1 MSKSPNIGLKVSP
14 RYRVAIVGCGGISHA
29 HGNAWRALPDIEIVG
44 ACDEKFEALS
54 RFATEYNVQ
63 NTYNELR
70 QMLEKQQPDVLVV
83 ATWPSSHLKN
93 VLEAVRCGVKGIL
106 VEKPIA
112 VNTTQLEQMIQVT
125 ARADICLMEAFMY
138 RHHPLTLAVKQKI
151 EEGAIGEVRYA
162 RSTFSTGLGRSL
174 QAHIQKA
181 DRQNWRL
188 RGDLGGGAVM
198 DLGCYCINIIRYLV
212 GMEPQFVWATGKFEP
227 INNVWETLI
236 GTLDFGNGIT
246 GQLDCSFGWT
256 WRESYEVAGTE
267 GSLFVQSAWG
277 NGEAESHFIVNG
289 ETFSVAGVNPY
300 GAEILNLCEAI
311 ETGTPT
317 RLPIADALGN
327 MRVIDALHES
337 AHLCQP
343 VRLSASG
350 V

>member
-1 MSKSPNIGLKVSP
+1 MSKPLNIRLQASP

-29 HGNAWRALPDIEIVG
+29 HGDAWRALPEIEIVG

-70 QMLEKQQPDVLVV
+70 QMLEKQKPDVLVV

-112 VNTTQLEQMIQVT
+112 VNTTQLEQMAQVT
-125 ARADICLMEAFMY
+125 ERAGICLMEAFMY

-162 RSTFSTGLGRSL
+162 RSTFSTGLT
-174 QAHIQKA
+174 

-198 DLGCYCINIIRYLV
+198 DLGCYCINILRYLV
-212 GMEPQFVWATGKFEP
+212 GMEPQLVWATGKFEP
-227 INNVWETLI
+227 IHNVWETLI
-236 GTLDFGNGIT
+236 GTLDFGNGLI

-256 WRESYEVAGTE
+256 WRESYEVAGTA

-277 NGEAESHFIVNG
+277 NAEAESHFVVNG
-289 ETFSVAGVNPY
+289 ETFTVAGVNPY
-300 GAEILNLCEAI
+300 AAEILNLCEAI

-317 RLPIADALGN
+317 RLPISDALGN
-327 MRVIDALHES
+327 MRVIDALHDS
-337 AHLCQP
+337 AHIGQA
-343 VRLSASG
+343 VRLSA
-350 V
+350 

>member
-1 MSKSPNIGLKVSP
+1 MANK
-14 RYRVAIVGCGGISHA
+14 YRVAIVGCGGISNA
-29 HGNAWRALPDIEIVG
+29 HGNAWRNLPEIEIVG
-44 ACDEKFEALS
+44 ACDEKFESLA

-63 NTYNELR
+63 NTYNDLR

-106 VEKPIA
+106 VEKPIT

-125 ARADICLMEAFMY
+125 ERANILLMEAFMY
-138 RHHPLTLAVKQKI
+138 RHHPLTLAVKQTI

-162 RSTFSTGLGRSL
+162 RSTFSTGLT
-174 QAHIQKA
+174 

-212 GMEPQFVWATGKFEP
+212 GQEPQSVWATGKFEP

-256 WRESYEVAGTE
+256 WRESYEVAGTD
-267 GSLFVQSAWG
+267 GTLFVQSAWG
-277 NGEAESHFIVNG
+277 NSEGESHFVVNG
-289 ETFSVAGVNPY
+289 ETHSVSGVNPY

-311 ETGTPT
+311 DTGDPLH
-317 RLPIADALGN
+317 LPIEDALGN
-327 MRVIDALHES
+327 MRAIDALHES
-337 AHLCQP
+337 ARTGQCLS
-343 VRLSASG
+343 LSA
-350 V
+350 

>member
-1 MSKSPNIGLKVSP
+1 MSQSTNIDSQVSP
-14 RYRVAIVGCGGISHA
+14 KYRVAIVGCGGISRA
-29 HGNAWRALPDIEIVG
+29 HGNAWRNVPEIEIVG
-44 ACDEKFEALS
+44 ACDEKFESLE

-70 QMLEKQQPDVLVV
+70 QMLEKQQPDILVV

-112 VNTTQLEQMIQVT
+112 INTTQLEQMIQVT
-125 ARADICLMEAFMY
+125 ERANIVLMEAFMY

-162 RSTFSTGLGRSL
+162 RSTFSTGLT
-174 QAHIQKA
+174 
-181 DRQNWRL
+181 DRENWRL
-188 RGDLGGGAVM
+188 RGDLGGGAIM

-212 GMEPQFVWATGKFEP
+212 GREPQSVWATGKFEA

-236 GTLDFGNGIT
+236 GTLDFGNGVT

-256 WRESYEVAGTE
+256 WRESYEVAGTD
-267 GSLFVQSAWG
+267 GTLFVQSAWG
-277 NGEAESHFIVNG
+277 NSEGDSHFIVNG

-300 GAEILNLCEAI
+300 AAEILDLCQAV
-311 ETGTPT
+311 ETGTST
-317 RLPIADALGN
+317 HLPIVDSLGN

-337 AHLCQP
+337 ARTGRRIGCQ
-343 VRLSASG
+343 
-350 V
+350 

>member
-1 MSKSPNIGLKVSP
+1 MSQSVDATPK
-14 RYRVAIVGCGGISHA
+14 YRVAIVGCGGISNA
-29 HGNAWRALPDIEIVG
+29 HGNAWRNLPEIEIVG
-44 ACDEKFEALS
+44 ACDEKFESLV

-70 QMLEKQQPDVLVV
+70 QMLEKQQPDILVV

-112 VNTTQLEQMIQVT
+112 VNNTQLEQMIQVT
-125 ARADICLMEAFMY
+125 ERANILLMEAFMY
-138 RHHPLTLAVKQKI
+138 RHHPLTLAVKQKV

-162 RSTFSTGLGRSL
+162 RSSFSTGLT
-174 QAHIQKA
+174 

-198 DLGCYCINIIRYLV
+198 DLGCYSINIMRYLV
-212 GMEPQFVWATGKFEP
+212 GREPQSVWATGKFEP

-236 GTLDFGNGIT
+236 GTLDFGDGVT

-256 WRESYEVAGTE
+256 WRECYEVAGTE
-267 GSLFVQSAWG
+267 GTLFVDSAWG
-277 NGEAESHFIVNG
+277 NSEGESHFTIDG
-289 ETFSVAGVNPY
+289 ETFSVSGVNPY
-300 GAEILNLCEAI
+300 AAEILDLCRAV

-317 RLPIADALGN
+317 LLPITDALGN

-337 AHLCQP
+337 ANTGRRIAC
-343 VRLSASG
+343 RTTNSA
-350 V
+350 

>member
-1 MSKSPNIGLKVSP
+1 MAEK
-14 RYRVAIVGCGGISHA
+14 YRVAIVGCGGISNA
-29 HGNAWRALPDIEIVG
+29 HGNAWRNLPEIEIVG
-44 ACDEKFEALS
+44 ACDEKFESLA

-63 NTYNELR
+63 NTYNDLR
-70 QMLEKQQPDVLVV
+70 QMLEKQEPDVLVI

-93 VLEAVRCGVKGIL
+93 VLEAVRCGIKGIL

-125 ARADICLMEAFMY
+125 ARANILLMEAFMY
-138 RHHPLTLAVKQKI
+138 RHHPLTLAVKQKV
-151 EEGAIGEVRYA
+151 EEGIIGEVRYA

-212 GMEPQFVWATGKFEP
+212 GREPQSVWATGKFEP

-256 WRESYEVAGTE
+256 WRESYEVAGTD
-267 GSLFVQSAWG
+267 GTLFVQSAWG
-277 NGEAESHFIVNG
+277 NSEGESHFTVNS
-289 ETFSVAGVNPY
+289 ETFSVSGVNPY
-300 GAEILNLCEAI
+300 AAEILDLCQAI
-311 ETGTPT
+311 DTGAPL
-317 RLPIADALGN
+317 RLPIEDALGN
-327 MRVIDALHES
+327 MRVIDALHQS
-337 AHLCQP
+337 AHTGQCIKIP
-343 VRLSASG
+343 VQRLENSWQQSRD
-350 V
+350 

>member
-1 MSKSPNIGLKVSP
+1 MSQTSAK
-14 RYRVAIVGCGGISHA
+14 YRVAIVGCGGISNA
-29 HGNAWRALPDIEIVG
+29 HGNAWRNLPEIEIVG
-44 ACDEKFEALS
+44 ACDEKFESLK
-54 RFATEYNVQ
+54 RFATEYQVQ
-63 NTYNELR
+63 NTYNDLR

-125 ARADICLMEAFMY
+125 ERADIRLAEAFMY

-162 RSTFSTGLGRSL
+162 RSTFSTGLT
-174 QAHIQKA
+174 

-212 GMEPQFVWATGKFEP
+212 GREPQSVWATGKFEP

-236 GTLDFGNGIT
+236 GTLDFGDGIT

-256 WRESYEVAGTE
+256 WRESYEIAGTD
-267 GSLFVQSAWG
+267 GTLFVQSAWG
-277 NGEAESHFIVNG
+277 NSEGETHFIVNG
-289 ETFSVAGVNPY
+289 ETIRVAHGVNPY
-300 GAEILNLCEAI
+300 AAEILDLCRAV
-311 ETGTPT
+311 ETGAATH
-317 RLPIADALGN
+317 LPISDALGN

-337 AHLCQP
+337 AHTGQSRK
-343 VRLSASG
+343 VG
-350 V
+350 

>member
-1 MSKSPNIGLKVSP
+1 MS
-14 RYRVAIVGCGGISHA
+14 
-29 HGNAWRALPDIEIVG
+29 
-44 ACDEKFEALS
+44 
-54 RFATEYNVQ
+54 
-63 NTYNELR
+63 
-70 QMLEKQQPDVLVV
+70 
-83 ATWPSSHLKN
+83 
-93 VLEAVRCGVKGIL
+93 VKGIL

-125 ARADICLMEAFMY
+125 ERANIVLMEAFMY

-151 EEGAIGEVRYA
+151 EDGAIGEVRYA
-162 RSTFSTGLGRSL
+162 RSSFSTGLT
-174 QAHIQKA
+174 
-181 DRQNWRL
+181 DRRNWRL

-212 GMEPQFVWATGKFEP
+212 GQEPQSVWATGKFEP

-256 WRESYEVAGTE
+256 WRECYEVAGTD
-267 GSLFVQSAWG
+267 STLFVDSAWG
-277 NGEAESHFIVNG
+277 NSEGDSHFTVNG

-300 GAEILNLCEAI
+300 AAEILDLCRAV

-337 AHLCQP
+337 AQTGQCLKLP
-343 VRLSASG
+343 V
-350 V
+350 

>member
-1 MSKSPNIGLKVSP
+1 MAKK
-14 RYRVAIVGCGGISHA
+14 YRVAIVGCGGISNA
-29 HGNAWRALPDIEIVG
+29 HGNAWRNLPEIEIVG
-44 ACDEKFEALS
+44 ACDEKFESLA
-54 RFATEYNVQ
+54 RFATEYDVQ
-63 NTYNELR
+63 NTYNDLR
-70 QMLEKQQPDVLVV
+70 QMLEKQQPDVLVI

-112 VNTTQLEQMIQVT
+112 VNATQLEQMIQVT
-125 ARADICLMEAFMY
+125 ERADILLMEAFMY

-151 EEGAIGEVRYA
+151 EDGAIGDVRYA
-162 RSTFSTGLGRSL
+162 RSTFSTGLT
-174 QAHIQKA
+174 

-212 GMEPQFVWATGKFEP
+212 GREPQSVWATGKFEP

-267 GSLFVQSAWG
+267 GTLFVQSAWG
-277 NGEAESHFIVNG
+277 NSEGASHFIVNG
-289 ETFSVAGVNPY
+289 ETFSVIDGVNPY

-311 ETGTPT
+311 DTGAPLH
-317 RLPIADALGN
+317 LPIEDALGN

-337 AHLCQP
+337 ARTGQCLS
-343 VRLSASG
+343 LSA
-350 V
+350 

>member
-1 MSKSPNIGLKVSP
+1 MAKK
-14 RYRVAIVGCGGISHA
+14 YRVAIVGCGGISNA
-29 HGNAWRALPDIEIVG
+29 HGNAWRNLPEIEIVG
-44 ACDEKFEALS
+44 ACDEKFESLA

-63 NTYNELR
+63 NTYNDLR
-70 QMLEKQQPDVLVV
+70 QMLEKQQPDVLVI

-125 ARADICLMEAFMY
+125 ERADILLMEAFMY

-151 EEGAIGEVRYA
+151 EDGAIGEVCYA
-162 RSTFSTGLGRSL
+162 RSTFSTGLT
-174 QAHIQKA
+174 

-212 GMEPQFVWATGKFEP
+212 GREPQSVWATGKFEP

-256 WRESYEVAGTE
+256 WRESYEVAGTD
-267 GSLFVQSAWG
+267 GTLFVQSAWG
-277 NGEAESHFIVNG
+277 NSEGESHFIVNG
-289 ETFSVAGVNPY
+289 ETFSVIDGVNPY

-311 ETGTPT
+311 DTGAPLH
-317 RLPIADALGN
+317 LPIEDALGN

-337 AHLCQP
+337 ARTGQHLS
-343 VRLSASG
+343 LS

>member
-1 MSKSPNIGLKVSP
+1 MAKK
-14 RYRVAIVGCGGISHA
+14 YRVAIVGCGGISNA
-29 HGNAWRALPDIEIVG
+29 HGNAWRNLPEIEIVG
-44 ACDEKFEALS
+44 ACDEKFESLA
-54 RFATEYNVQ
+54 RFATEYEVQ
-63 NTYNELR
+63 NTYNDLR
-70 QMLEKQQPDVLVV
+70 QMLEKQQPDVLVI

-112 VNTTQLEQMIQVT
+112 VNATQLEQMIQVT
-125 ARADICLMEAFMY
+125 ERADILLMEAFMY

-151 EEGAIGEVRYA
+151 ENGAIGEVRYA
-162 RSTFSTGLGRSL
+162 RSTFSTGLGRSS
-174 QAHIQKA
+174 QAHIQKS

-212 GMEPQFVWATGKFEP
+212 GQEPQSVWATGKFEP

-236 GTLDFGNGIT
+236 GTLDFGDGIT

-256 WRESYEVAGTE
+256 WRESYEVAGTD
-267 GSLFVQSAWG
+267 GTLFVQSAWG
-277 NGEAESHFIVNG
+277 NSEGESHFIVNG
-289 ETFSVAGVNPY
+289 ETFSVIDGVNPY

-311 ETGTPT
+311 DTGAPLH
-317 RLPIADALGN
+317 LPIEDALGN

-337 AHLCQP
+337 ARTGQHLS
-343 VRLSASG
+343 LSA
-350 V
+350 

>member
-1 MSKSPNIGLKVSP
+1 MAKK
-14 RYRVAIVGCGGISHA
+14 YRVAIVGCGGISNA
-29 HGNAWRALPDIEIVG
+29 HGNAWRNLPEIEIVG
-44 ACDEKFEALS
+44 ACDEKFESLA
-54 RFATEYNVQ
+54 RFATEYEVQ
-63 NTYNELR
+63 NTYNDLR
-70 QMLEKQQPDVLVV
+70 QMLEKQQPDVLVI

-112 VNTTQLEQMIQVT
+112 VNATQLEQMIQVT
-125 ARADICLMEAFMY
+125 ERADILLMEAFMY

-151 EEGAIGEVRYA
+151 EDGAIGDVRYA
-162 RSTFSTGLGRSL
+162 RSTFSTGLT
-174 QAHIQKA
+174 

-212 GMEPQFVWATGKFEP
+212 GQEPQSVWATGKFEP

-256 WRESYEVAGTE
+256 WRESYEVAGTD
-267 GSLFVQSAWG
+267 GTLFVQSAWG
-277 NGEAESHFIVNG
+277 NSEGESHFIVNG
-289 ETFSVAGVNPY
+289 ETFSVIDGVNPY

-311 ETGTPT
+311 DTGAPLH
-317 RLPIADALGN
+317 LPIEDALGN

-337 AHLCQP
+337 ARTGQCLS
-343 VRLSASG
+343 LSA
-350 V
+350 